1 MPSAGGMSLW
11 QVPKFP
17 NASGHLEKGLLF
29 TGKPFVIIYICNA
42 CLLCSCIPWEA
53 NL

>member
-17 NASGHLEKGLLF
+17 NASGHLEKGLF

-42 CLLCSCIPWEA
+42 CILCSCIPWEA